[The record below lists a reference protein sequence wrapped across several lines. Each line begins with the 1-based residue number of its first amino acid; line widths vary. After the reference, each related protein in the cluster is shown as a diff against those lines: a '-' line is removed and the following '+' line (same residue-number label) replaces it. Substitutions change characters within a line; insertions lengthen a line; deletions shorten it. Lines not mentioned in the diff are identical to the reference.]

1 MGERKGDLKN
11 MNPDGRPRTS
21 RLRDPKPWSIGFRS
35 KFMTMTSGTGLAVLT
50 FSHYDDVRPGEV
62 GQRQNG
68 VLISNGQGKAVAFAL
83 FGLQDCGSCS
93 SVTVQKFTKVRLS
106 GIHSPL

>member
-1 MGERKGDLKN
+1 
-11 MNPDGRPRTS
+11 
-21 RLRDPKPWSIGFRS
+21 
-35 KFMTMTSGTGLAVLT
+35 MTSGTGLLYST

-83 FGLQDCGSCS
+83 FGLQDRGKLFL
-93 SVTVQKFTKVRLS
+93 VTVQKFTKVRLS
-106 GIHSPL
+106 VFIAALTT

>member
-1 MGERKGDLKN
+1 
-11 MNPDGRPRTS
+11 MNPDGKGRVRLDYVIPS
-21 RLRDPKPWSIGFRS
+21 RGLIGFRS
-35 KFMTMTSGTGLAVLT
+35 EFMTMTSGTGLLYST

-68 VLISNGQGKAVAFAL
+68 VLISTVRVKRLRSRCSV
-83 FGLQDCGSCS
+83 CRTVVSCS

-106 GIHSPL
+106 VFIAALTT